1 MKRLFLLVLL
11 GLSLMGYA
19 QQTRQ
24 LTILHTSDTHSRID
38 PIPSSAADSAAGLG
52 GIVRRATFLKQYRAV
67 HPDLL
72 LFDSGDFSQGT
83 PYYTFFQGVCI
94 LH

>member
-38 PIPSSAADSAAGLG
+38 PIPSSA
-52 GIVRRATFLKQYRAV
+52 VRRATFRKQ
-67 HPDLL
+67 
-72 LFDSGDFSQGT
+72 
-83 PYYTFFQGVCI
+83 
-94 LH
+94 